1 MNVRR
6 SAIAAVVVVAVFL
19 FGIWRS
25 GPAPGTPAF
34 VPGKSE
40 PPREP
45 SVAPNLVREVVEE
58 DLRFLTLPENDPLA
72 GLVGEGLN
80 QIGGS
85 IERDLSIVD
94 EVLAAWQTNFP
105 GQGNPVGLNVEITAS
120 LTGRNKLRLD
130 LIPADHPAIN
140 EAGELC
146 DRWGSPFIFHQI
158 SGDSMELRSAG
169 PDRVAYTEDDMV
181 FDPSGFLGQ

>member
-1 MNVRR
+1 MTPRR
-6 SAIAAVVVVAVFL
+6 TAIAAVVIVAVL
-19 FGIWRS
+19 VIGVWRS
-25 GPAPGTPAF
+25 GPAPGDPAF
-34 VPGKSE
+34 IPGKQE
-40 PPREP
+40 PIPVTELEP
-45 SVAPNLVREVVEE
+45 SRVAEAFVEDPRFLVSAEE
-58 DLRFLTLPENDPLA
+58 DPLI

-105 GQGNPVGLNVEITAS
+105 GLGNPVGLNVEITAA

-146 DRWGSPFIFHQI
+146 DRWGTPFIFHQI
-158 SGDSMELRSAG
+158 SGDNMELRSAG
-169 PDRVAYTEDDMV
+169 SDRLPYSADDWV
-181 FDPSGFLGQ
+181 FNPVSPLEE